1 MIYSCRRTQRK
12 LEALKHYKNTSGRFI
27 HIKQT
32 ECGRLI
38 PLYDL
43 LLFDHRQRPRRAQR
57 FSELWLDTSKA
68 RVSHVYIY
76 IRTLPEQQHP
86 GLAVTFAKASDC
98 KSRLYI
104 MTYHRTCRGSAYYYE
119 NSIRKKKTPPIHIHT
134 RTPSSMV
141 VFFTN
146 RVRMDRKKR
155 TRSNRQKGCSI
166 NTPFS
171 SPLQ

>member
-12 LEALKHYKNTSGRFI
+12 LEALKHYKNTSGRFIARVI

-76 IRTLPEQQHP
+76 IYVRYRNNNTPGSPSPLQKRPTVKAACTLWRTIAHVGEARIITKIQS
-86 GLAVTFAKASDC
+86 G
-98 KSRLYI
+98 
-104 MTYHRTCRGSAYYYE
+104 
-119 NSIRKKKTPPIHIHT
+119 KKKPPIHIHT

-141 VFFTN
+141 VFFYEP
-146 RVRMDRKKR
+146 
-155 TRSNRQKGCSI
+155 RSNGPEKKNEIESTKGV
-166 NTPFS
+166 
-171 SPLQ
+171 